1 MKVFKL
7 IFKNALRHKLRSLL
21 TIIGI
26 SVALVA
32 FGLLRTVVTAWNAG
46 IDASQADRLIT
57 RHAVSFI
64 FPLDYAYRDKIERV
78 PGVSKM
84 SFASWFG
91 GVYIDKS
98 QFFARMA
105 VEAETFFEVYSEFL
119 VTDQELADFKKERN
133 ACIIGEGIA
142 RQYNI
147 KIGDIIPLDGDIY
160 PGKWEFV
167 VRGIYRARDKT
178 TDTSQLL
185 FHWEYLNQRMEQESP
200 GRANEVGWYIIKVD
214 NPNNSADISARIDAQ
229 FANSSAETKTET
241 ERAFAQGF
249 LASTGA
255 ILTAMDVM
263 SFLIVGIIMLVLANT
278 MIMAARERT
287 REYAVFKAL
296 GFSGGHLL
304 GLIMGESLLIS
315 ALGGGLGLFLLFP
328 IITGFE
334 QAIPKGIFPVFQ
346 LEPVTVILALT
357 AVLFIGVAAAL
368 LPVQRALSTRIIDG
382 FRFVG

>member
-7 IFKNALRHKLRSLL
+7 VFKNALRHKLRSLL

-57 RHAVSFI
+57 RHSVSFI
-64 FPLDYAYRDKIERV
+64 FPLDYAYRDKIAQV
-78 PGVSKM
+78 PGIVNM
-84 SFASWFG
+84 SFSSWFG
-91 GVYIDKS
+91 GIYIDKS
-98 QFFARMA
+98 QFFARLA
-105 VEAETFFEVYSEFL
+105 VEAETFFDVYSEFL
-119 VTDQELADFKKERN
+119 LNEKELADFKKERN

-142 RQYNI
+142 RQYGI
-147 KIGDIIPLDGDIY
+147 KVGDIMPLEGDIY
-160 PGKWEFV
+160 PGRWEFV

-178 TDTSQLL
+178 TDTSQML
-185 FHWEYLNQRMEQESP
+185 FHWEYLNQRLEQESP
-200 GRANEVGWYIIKVD
+200 GRANQVGWYIIKVD
-214 NPNNSADISARIDAQ
+214 DPNNAGDISARIDAQ
-229 FANSSAETKTET
+229 FVNSSAETKTET

-249 LASTGA
+249 LASTSA

-334 QAIPKGIFPVFQ
+334 QAIPKGFFPVFQ
-346 LEPVTVILALT
+346 LEPVTVILALS
-357 AVLFIGVAAAL
+357 AVLFIGIAAAL
-368 LPVQRALSTRIIDG
+368 LPVQRALSTKIIDG

>member
-7 IFKNALRHKLRSLL
+7 VFKNALRHKLRSLL

-57 RHAVSFI
+57 RHSVSFI
-64 FPLDYAYRDKIERV
+64 FPLDYAYRDKIAQV
-78 PGVSKM
+78 PGIVKM
-84 SFASWFG
+84 SFSSWFG
-91 GVYIDKS
+91 GIYIDKS
-98 QFFARMA
+98 QFFARLA
-105 VEAETFFEVYSEFL
+105 VEAETFFDVYSEFL
-119 VTDQELADFKKERN
+119 LSEKELADFKKERN

-142 RQYNI
+142 RQYGI
-147 KIGDIIPLDGDIY
+147 KIGDIMPLEGDIY
-160 PGKWEFV
+160 PGRWEFV
-167 VRGIYRARDKT
+167 VRGIYRARDKV
-178 TDTSQLL
+178 TDTSQML
-185 FHWEYLNQRMEQESP
+185 FHWEYLNQRLEQESP
-200 GRANEVGWYIIKVD
+200 GRANQVGWYIIKVD
-214 NPNNSADISARIDAQ
+214 NPNNAAEISARIDAQ
-229 FANSSAETKTET
+229 FVNSSAETKTET

-249 LASTGA
+249 LASTSA

-346 LEPVTVILALT
+346 LEPVTVILALS
-357 AVLFIGVAAAL
+357 AVLFIGIAAAL

>member
-7 IFKNALRHKLRSLL
+7 MIKNALRHKLRSLL
-21 TIIGI
+21 TIVGI

-57 RHAVSFI
+57 RHSVSFI
-64 FPLDYAYRDKIERV
+64 FPLDYAYRDKIARV
-78 PGVSKM
+78 PGVINM

-105 VEAETFFEVYSEFL
+105 VEAETFFDVYSEYL
-119 VTDQELADFKKERN
+119 VTTQELSDFKKERN

-147 KIGDIIPLDGDIY
+147 KIGDIMPLEGDIY

-178 TDTSQLL
+178 TDTSQML
-185 FHWEYLNQRMEQESP
+185 FQWEYLNQRMEQESP

-214 NPNNSADISARIDAQ
+214 NPTHAADISALIDEQ
-229 FANSSAETKTET
+229 FVNSSAETKTET

-255 ILTAMDVM
+255 ILTAMNVM

-278 MIMAARERT
+278 MIMSARERT

-296 GFSGGHLL
+296 GFSGSHLL

-315 ALGGGLGLFLLFP
+315 ALGGGLGIFLLFP
-328 IITGFE
+328 VIAGFE

-346 LEPVTVILALT
+346 LEPITLVLSLS
-357 AVLFIGVAAAL
+357 AVLFIGIAAAL
-368 LPVQRALSTRIIDG
+368 LPVQRALTTRIIDG

>member
-7 IFKNALRHKLRSLL
+7 VFKNALRHKLRSLL

-57 RHAVSFI
+57 RHSVSFI
-64 FPLDYAYRDKIERV
+64 FPLDYAYRDKIAQV
-78 PGVSKM
+78 PGIVKM
-84 SFASWFG
+84 SFSSWFG
-91 GVYIDKS
+91 GIYIDKS
-98 QFFARMA
+98 QFFARLA
-105 VEAETFFEVYSEFL
+105 VEAETFFDVYSEFL
-119 VTDQELADFKKERN
+119 LSEKELADFKKERN

-142 RQYNI
+142 RQYGI
-147 KIGDIIPLDGDIY
+147 KIGDIMPLEGDIY
-160 PGKWEFV
+160 PGRWEFV
-167 VRGIYRARDKT
+167 VRGIYRARDKV
-178 TDTSQLL
+178 TDTSQML
-185 FHWEYLNQRMEQESP
+185 FHWEYLNQRLEQESP
-200 GRANEVGWYIIKVD
+200 GRANQVGWYIIKVD
-214 NPNNSADISARIDAQ
+214 NPNNAADISARIDAQ
-229 FANSSAETKTET
+229 FVNSSAETKTET

-249 LASTGA
+249 LASTSA

-346 LEPVTVILALT
+346 LEPVTVILALS
-357 AVLFIGVAAAL
+357 AVLFIGIAAAL